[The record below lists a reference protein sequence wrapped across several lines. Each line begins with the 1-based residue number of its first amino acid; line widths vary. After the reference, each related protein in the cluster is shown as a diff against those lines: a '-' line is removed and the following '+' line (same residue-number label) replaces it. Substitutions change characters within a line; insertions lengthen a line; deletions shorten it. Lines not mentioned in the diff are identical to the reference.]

1 MANITKAEVEKIN
14 GKCKNDWKFDTYY
27 FMLHSGEK
35 TLSKKIDID
44 ETHFLKCQLY
54 FSERY
59 ERFEKVGLEITL
71 HIAYFTHTGGD
82 FASSSG
88 LGIFRTINY
97 EKPRRSFAD
106 LEKLTEIID
115 DQYILDIYN
124 SGNNKDKLLDNILL
138 DESGWHL
145 HEV

>member
-35 TLSKKIDID
+35 MLSKKIDID

-59 ERFEKVGLEITL
+59 ERFRKVGLEITL
-71 HIAYFTHTGGD
+71 HIGYFTHTGGD
-82 FASSSG
+82 FASGSG
-88 LGIFRTINY
+88 LGLFRTIPY

-106 LEKLTEIID
+106 LEKLTKIIN

-124 SGNNKDKLLDNILL
+124 NGNNKEKLLDNILL

>member
-27 FMLHSGEK
+27 FLLHSGEK

-44 ETHFLKCQLY
+44 ESHFLKCQLY
-54 FSERY
+54 FSDRY
-59 ERFEKVGLEITL
+59 ENFRKVGSEITL
-71 HIAYFTHTGGD
+71 HISQFTHTGGD

-88 LGIFRTINY
+88 LGLFRTIPY
-97 EKPRRSFAD
+97 DKPRRSFAD

-115 DQYILDIYN
+115 EKYILDIYN
-124 SGNNKDKLLDNILL
+124 SGNNKERLLDNILL
-138 DESGWHL
+138 DKSGWHL